1 MKPQIL
7 PQEILNNSVIV
18 HRFLFSKKNQIIYG
32 LLLFFIFSTLAA
44 LPFIYIDVYS
54 SARGIVEPEKE
65 RISLQPLN
73 SGRVVYSKIENHVAV
88 KKGDTLLILESQ
100 QIEEKEQLLI
110 QKITEKKEMLQDL
123 RGLLK
128 PSQTPI
134 TTPKYISAKTLFDQ
148 QLIDLKIKL
157 DKAAQ
162 DLKRNTALYEKQII
176 ATIEMEKFQFE
187 FELAQ
192 NNLSEFKKRS
202 FAQWENEHTQEKNRL
217 AELQSQLKQL
227 EESQAEYMLLA
238 PYEGTLLNVKG
249 IQPNTY
255 VQAGQPL
262 AEISPST
269 NLIVNCYV
277 SPTDIGFLKLDT
289 PAKFQIDAYNYNQWG
304 WARGK
309 IKTIGSDIELLNGK
323 PVFQI
328 QCTLNEKELFLKNGV
343 AGTIKKGMTVRAQ
356 FFKTK
361 RSLWQL
367 LFDKVDDWLN
377 PSRQKPLTT

>member
-1 MKPQIL
+1 M
-7 PQEILNNSVIV
+7 
-18 HRFLFSKKNQIIYG
+18 
-32 LLLFFIFSTLAA
+32 
-44 LPFIYIDVYS
+44 
-54 SARGIVEPEKE
+54 EPEKE
-65 RISLQPLN
+65 RISLQSLN
-73 SGRVVYSKIENHVAV
+73 SGRVVYSKIENHLTV

-100 QIEEKEQLLI
+100 QIEEKKQLLI
-110 QKITEKKEMLQDL
+110 QKIAEKQEMIRDL
-123 RGLLK
+123 KVLLK
-128 PSQTPI
+128 PSQTNME
-134 TTPKYISAKTLFDQ
+134 TPKYSSAKALFDQ
-148 QLIDLKIKL
+148 QEYDLKVKL
-157 DKAAQ
+157 DKASQ
-162 DLKRNTALYEKQII
+162 DLKRNKALYEKQII

-187 FELAQ
+187 FDLAQ
-192 NNLSEFKKRS
+192 NNLTEFKKRS
-202 FAQWENEHTQEKNRL
+202 FAQWENDRTQEENIL
-217 AELQSQLKQL
+217 AEFQTQLKQL
-227 EESQAEYMLLA
+227 EESQAEYLLLA

-255 VQAGQPL
+255 VLAGQPL

-277 SPTDIGFLKLDT
+277 SPTDIGFLKVDM

-304 WARGK
+304 LASGK

-328 QCTLNEKELFLKNGV
+328 LCTLNENELFLKNGV
-343 AGTIKKGMTVRAQ
+343 AGTIKKGMTLRAQ

-377 PSRQKPLTT
+377 PSRQKPIPT

>member
-1 MKPQIL
+1 M
-7 PQEILNNSVIV
+7 
-18 HRFLFSKKNQIIYG
+18 
-32 LLLFFIFSTLAA
+32 
-44 LPFIYIDVYS
+44 
-54 SARGIVEPEKE
+54 
-65 RISLQPLN
+65 
-73 SGRVVYSKIENHVAV
+73 
-88 KKGDTLLILESQ
+88 
-100 QIEEKEQLLI
+100 I
-110 QKITEKKEMLQDL
+110 QKIAEKQEMIRDL
-123 RGLLK
+123 RVLLK
-128 PSQTPI
+128 PSHTNME
-134 TTPKYISAKTLFDQ
+134 TPKYSSAKALFDQ
-148 QLIDLKIKL
+148 QEYDLKVKF
-157 DKAAQ
+157 DKASQ
-162 DLKRNTALYEKQII
+162 DLKRNKALYEKQII

-227 EESQAEYMLLA
+227 QESQAEYILLA
-238 PYEGTLLNVKG
+238 PHQGTLLNVKG
-249 IQPNTY
+249 IQPNTF
-255 VQAGQPL
+255 VLAGQPL
-262 AEISPST
+262 AEIAPFT

-277 SPTDIGFLKLDT
+277 SPTDIGFLKGNT
-289 PAKFQIDAYNYNQWG
+289 PVKFQIDAYNYNQWD
-304 WARGK
+304 WAHGK

-367 LFDKVDDWLN
+367 LFDKVDNWLN
-377 PSRQKPLTT
+377 PSRQEA